1 MVLTITHTEDIEMA
15 STKEMMARARARK
28 QQAQSM
34 GINEQKFLELMFKM
48 ADTMISQDPSQD
60 YKQTEMSLDIAKM
73 ILGHYNIAG
82 ANFKQMLKFRD
93 TFEAGINKKYKTNLF
108 TGLNAFMVDTE
119 SVMKQAGVPKNI
131 RVMSGLLDTLIAV
144 ISIRSGFT
152 KIVKV
157 TA

>member
-1 MVLTITHTEDIEMA
+1 MA
-15 STKEMMARARARK
+15 STKQMQARAKARK
-28 QQAQSM
+28 QPIKVT

-48 ADTMISQDPSQD
+48 ADTMIAQEPTQD

-82 ANFKQMLKFRD
+82 SNYQQMLKFRD
-93 TFEAGINKKYKTNLF
+93 TFEAGINKKFKTNLF
-108 TGLNAFMVDTE
+108 TGANAFMIDTE
-119 SVMKQAGVPKNI
+119 SVMKSAGVPKNI

-157 TA
+157 TV

>member
-1 MVLTITHTEDIEMA
+1 MA

>member
-1 MVLTITHTEDIEMA
+1 MA
-15 STKEMMARARARK
+15 STKEMQARAKVRK
-28 QQAQSM
+28 QSQTT

-48 ADTMISQDPSQD
+48 ADTMIVQDPSQD

-82 ANFKQMLKFRD
+82 PNYNQMLKFRD
-93 TFEAGINKKYKTNLF
+93 TFEAGINKKFKTNLF
-108 TGLNAFMVDTE
+108 TGGNAFMVDTE
-119 SVMKQAGVPKNI
+119 AVMKSAGVPKNI

-152 KIVKV
+152 KIVQV
-157 TA
+157 EAA

>member
-1 MVLTITHTEDIEMA
+1 MA
-15 STKEMMARARARK
+15 STKEMQARAKARK
-28 QQAQSM
+28 QPQVT
-34 GINEQKFLELMFKM
+34 GINEQKFLELMFQM
-48 ADTMISQDPSQD
+48 ADTMIAQEPTQD

-73 ILGHYNIAG
+73 IVGHYGIAG
-82 ANFKQMLKFRD
+82 SNYNQMLKFRD

-108 TGLNAFMVDTE
+108 TGLTAFMVDTE

-152 KIVKV
+152 KFVQVKI
-157 TA
+157 

>member
-34 GINEQKFLELMFKM
+34 GINEQKFLELLFKM